1 MTRHRRVGTAT
12 LAVIGLSLSLVSCTP
27 RPDTGEDILGDFLD
41 QLAARDSASAAELTD
56 HPDEAAGDLQAAFAG
71 LQAQSLSYELGD
83 VDSNGQQSDVSVK
96 MNWQL
101 PGKRLWSYDTTMTLL
116 KNESGARD
124 WVVRWTPATLNPK
137 LGRNQHPE
145 LRTIAA
151 PQPSVVGS
159 DGAALLV
166 PGSIHRVT
174 VDRDKVGNVQSAI
187 NRIATIVNNSMP
199 SDPPKVDARALGE
212 QAAGGNGAFS
222 VVVLPSD
229 TRPEIKDQLAAIEGV
244 SVNDEA
250 AMVRPDPGFAPDLM
264 SRVERV
270 VERTDAG
277 EDGWNIVAANRD
289 GATVGT
295 LYEVDPTVAPSIEA
309 SISKKVQD
317 AAQKAVDT
325 RMDAQAMLVA
335 VQPSTGKILAVAQ
348 TPEADKQGDLAL
360 TGQFPPGSTYKIV
373 TAAAGLAHE
382 GLTAD
387 STVPCPGSMEIGPR
401 IVTNYNGSG
410 VGDTSLTQAFA
421 RSCNTTFGNIAYN
434 FEPGQFQKDSARF
447 GIGID
452 YQISGLDTIT
462 GSVSRGEDDSE
473 RVDSGYGQGFDLVSP
488 FGMAMVSATVAAG
501 KTPTPTLVP
510 MKSTWQS
517 QASTPID
524 PTVLENL
531 RILMRSVV
539 TSGTATAIAGRGEV
553 YGKTGEAEV
562 SGGSHAWF
570 TGYRDDLAFATL
582 IVHGG
587 GSEHA
592 VAITDAFL
600 ANLDGEQAAAGE

>member
-1 MTRHRRVGTAT
+1 MARRTRVSTAT
-12 LAVIGLSLSLVSCTP
+12 VAIIGLSLSLVSCTP
-27 RPDTGEDILGDFLD
+27 RPDTGEDILSDFLD
-41 QLAARDSASAAELTD
+41 ELSAQDSAAAAELTD
-56 HPDEAAGDLQAAFAG
+56 QPSAAATDLQAAFDG
-71 LQAQSLSYELGD
+71 LQAESLGYELGD
-83 VDSNGQQSDVSVK
+83 IDSNGQQSDVSVK

-101 PGKRLWSYDTTMTLL
+101 PGQRQWSYDTTMTLL
-116 KNESGARD
+116 KNESGSKD

-145 LRTIAA
+145 LRSIAA

-166 PGSIHRVT
+166 PGNIHRVT
-174 VDRDKVGNVQSAI
+174 IDRGQVANAQSTI
-187 NRIATIVNNSMP
+187 NRIATVVNNAMP
-199 SDPPKVDARALGE
+199 SDPPRVDALALGE
-212 QAAGGNGAFS
+212 QAAAGKGTFS
-222 VVVLPSD
+222 VVVLPGD
-229 TRPEIKDQLAAIEGV
+229 TPPDVKDQLAAIDGV
-244 SVNDEA
+244 SVNNEA

-270 VERTDAG
+270 VEQSDPG
-277 EDGWNIVAANRD
+277 ENGWNIVAANQD

-295 LYEVDPTVAPSIEA
+295 LYEVDPTVAPSIQA

-317 AAQKAVDT
+317 AAQKAVNT

-348 TPEADKQGDLAL
+348 TPEADKAGDLAL
-360 TGQFPPGSTYKIV
+360 MGQFPPGSTYKIV
-373 TAAAGLAHE
+373 TAAAGMAHN
-382 GLTAD
+382 GLNAD

-401 IVTNYNGSG
+401 IVTNYNGGG
-410 VGDTSLTQAFA
+410 VGDTSLTDAFA
-421 RSCNTTFGNIAYN
+421 RSCNTTFGNIAHE
-434 FEPGQFQKDSARF
+434 FEPGQFQKDSAHF

-452 YQISGLDTIT
+452 YRITGLDTIT
-462 GSVSRGEDDSE
+462 GSVSSGEDESE
-473 RVDSGYGQGFDLVSP
+473 RIDAGYGQGHDLVSP

-510 MKSTWQS
+510 MEGTWQS
-517 QASTPID
+517 QESTPID
-524 PTVLENL
+524 PVVLDNL
-531 RILMRSVV
+531 RTLMRAVV
-539 TSGTATAIAGRGEV
+539 TSGTATAISSRGEV

-592 VAITDAFL
+592 VAITDSFL
-600 ANLDGEQAAAGE
+600 ANLDGE